1 MIVGCGVYLSK
12 IFKIQ
17 IYDSQKCIT
26 AEFVISSCSHFMIL
40 SFDAG
45 FDEIKVGHVFP
56 LLELMLKQKEHNK

>member
-12 IFKIQ
+12 ILKIQ
-17 IYDSQKCIT
+17 IYDSQKCKT

-40 SFDAG
+40 SFDVG

-56 LLELMLKQKEHNK
+56 LLESMLKQKEHNK